1 LALGVGLIGA
11 YRWLNGSQPIG
22 FGLDEILLKTGSSA
36 PVLGHNL
43 GRLWAWGEAYLSWP
57 ITLLL
62 VGSVAAAW
70 FSRQPLLKLL
80 AGLVLVWVAAFAP
93 VATFWVPRYLL
104 PVLPAAVLLVAWGA
118 TQVLDRLAA
127 LAAGHWPGAAAL
139 TGPVVYGAAL
149 LALAAGLAARDRALV
164 LRPVAAY
171 LPAEDQEQYVA
182 GSGAG
187 YGLAEAASKLEAR
200 LRAEPEAGVL
210 CLRVEDEARLL
221 YYLAPRLHGRVAQ
234 VQVVEGVNQNTS
246 QQIER
251 VRAAAQAG
259 GPLYVVTAAA
269 GVWAEPWQSAF
280 PQAALVGRFDKPGRQ
295 EAVELR
301 LIEAP

>member
-1 LALGVGLIGA
+1 
-11 YRWLNGSQPIG
+11 
-22 FGLDEILLKTGSSA
+22 
-36 PVLGHNL
+36 
-43 GRLWAWGEAYLSWP
+43 
-57 ITLLL
+57 
-62 VGSVAAAW
+62 
-70 FSRQPLLKLL
+70 
-80 AGLVLVWVAAFAP
+80 
-93 VATFWVPRYLL
+93 
-104 PVLPAAVLLVAWGA
+104 
-118 TQVLDRLAA
+118 
-127 LAAGHWPGAAAL
+127 
-139 TGPVVYGAAL
+139 VYGAAL

-164 LRPVAAY
+164 LSPVAAH

-234 VQVVEGVNQNTS
+234 VQIVEGVNQNTS

-280 PQAALVGRFDKPGRQ
+280 PQAALVGRFDKPGGQ